1 MTQRTGVAEMTQR
14 FIVCSAALLFAAL
27 SPTVAHAQFQ
37 QAPVV
42 QNTSEFT
49 VNEATTVF
57 SQAVQMSDIPRNL
70 LADAQ
75 AIAIVPSM
83 IRGAFV
89 FGMQHGNGVILI
101 RDANRQ
107 WQAPRFITIT
117 GGSFGYQIGVQ
128 ATDLILVFRTPQSVQ
143 ALLQGTLK
151 VGVDASAAAG
161 PIGRQT
167 SAGTDFRTAAGILSY
182 SRARGVFAGVSIDG
196 SSITLNPGAEAVYYQ
211 PPGVFPASAANLLQ
225 WVNAYTMTQPL
236 VAPGPAPAPGTA
248 SIPAAPGNWVASGQ
262 PRSGN
267 AEAAR
272 QQLDNSSRQL
282 FATLEPEWQ
291 HYLCLPASVYSP
303 NQPINPQD
311 LQQALSRYEAVA
323 NQPQYAALKDR
334 PGFSQTMDSLRRMS
348 EVQTASN
355 ALPPPPK

>member
-1 MTQRTGVAEMTQR
+1 
-14 FIVCSAALLFAAL
+14 
-27 SPTVAHAQFQ
+27 
-37 QAPVV
+37 
-42 QNTSEFT
+42 
-49 VNEATTVF
+49 
-57 SQAVQMSDIPRNL
+57 
-70 LADAQ
+70 
-75 AIAIVPSM
+75 
-83 IRGAFV
+83 
-89 FGMQHGNGVILI
+89 MQHGNGVILI

-161 PIGRQT
+161 PVGRQT

-211 PPGVFPASAANLLQ
+211 PPGTFPASAANLLQ
-225 WVNAYTMTQPL
+225 WVNAYTALQPVVVPT
-236 VAPGPAPAPGTA
+236 VAPAPAPGATT
-248 SIPAAPGNWVASGQ
+248 IPAAPGAWMPQGQ
-262 PRSGN
+262 QRPGE
-267 AEAAR
+267 AESAR
-272 QQLDNSSRQL
+272 QQLDTSSRQL
-282 FATLEPEWQ
+282 FATLDPDWQ
-291 HYLCLPASVYSP
+291 RYLALPQTVYTG
-303 NQPINPQD
+303 QPTNPPD

-323 NQPQYAALKDR
+323 NQPQYAALKER
-334 PGFSQTMDSLRRMS
+334 PGFTQTMDSLKRMS
-348 EVQTASN
+348 EVRTASN

>member
-1 MTQRTGVAEMTQR
+1 MTQR
-14 FIVCSAALLFAAL
+14 FLISAALLFGALLTTHAA
-27 SPTVAHAQFQ
+27 SQY
-37 QAPVV
+37 QAPVM

-89 FGMQHGNGVILI
+89 FGMQHGNGVIMI

-161 PIGRQT
+161 PVGRQT
-167 SAGTDFRTAAGILSY
+167 SAGT
-182 SRARGVFAGVSIDG
+182 
-196 SSITLNPGAEAVYYQ
+196 
-211 PPGVFPASAANLLQ
+211 
-225 WVNAYTMTQPL
+225 
-236 VAPGPAPAPGTA
+236 
-248 SIPAAPGNWVASGQ
+248 
-262 PRSGN
+262 
-267 AEAAR
+267 
-272 QQLDNSSRQL
+272 
-282 FATLEPEWQ
+282 
-291 HYLCLPASVYSP
+291 
-303 NQPINPQD
+303 
-311 LQQALSRYEAVA
+311 
-323 NQPQYAALKDR
+323 
-334 PGFSQTMDSLRRMS
+334 
-348 EVQTASN
+348 
-355 ALPPPPK
+355 